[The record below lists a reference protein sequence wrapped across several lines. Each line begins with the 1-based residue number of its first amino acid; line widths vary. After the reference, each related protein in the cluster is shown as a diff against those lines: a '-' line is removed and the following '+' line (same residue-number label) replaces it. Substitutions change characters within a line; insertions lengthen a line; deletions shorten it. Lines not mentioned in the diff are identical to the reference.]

1 MIPTSHGTEER
12 VTRLQGGS
20 TLCPKNQNNLQW
32 VQNAMAA
39 KKGAGARGA
48 VWRGRLS
55 VSGGSNLLHFHSAG
69 GLTKPA
75 LGGAACLDDGGLIT

>member
-39 KKGAGARGA
+39 KKGAGARGP
-48 VWRGRLS
+48 VK
-55 VSGGSNLLHFHSAG
+55 SGG
-69 GLTKPA
+69 PA
-75 LGGAACLDDGGLIT
+75 IGTRRVRIYCIFTRQEG